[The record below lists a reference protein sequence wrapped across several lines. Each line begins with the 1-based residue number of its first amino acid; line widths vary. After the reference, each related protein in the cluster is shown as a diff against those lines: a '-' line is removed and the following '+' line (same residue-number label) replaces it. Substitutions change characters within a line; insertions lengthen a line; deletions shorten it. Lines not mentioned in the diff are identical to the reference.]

1 MKKVVYA
8 VTILF
13 VFCMISTSSYSAI
26 MDGLVA
32 YYSFD
37 AGTPKDNSGN
47 GNSGVFEGDPKL
59 AAGKIGACLDFDGDG
74 DGVTVADNASLQLP
88 DALTVA
94 AWIFPRT
101 GVDHGGICWKGEK
114 IGWGANF
121 NYRIATTGD
130 GLTWGTTSG
139 GNENYFATGGVLKTN
154 EWMFVAMTADGV
166 NEIGYISSDGV
177 NFEIPASGQDNPKA
191 GGAPYNVWEGQPV
204 RIGWSQGIGGDLANM
219 GFFDGLIDEVAI
231 YDRALSEDEL
241 RDLAG
246 GLLSLTAV
254 APAGKLIKTWA
265 AIKAD

>member
-1 MKKVVYA
+1 MRKLIYA
-8 VTILF
+8 MAVLF
-13 VFCMISTSSYSAI
+13 VFCMISTSSYAAI

-37 AGTPKDNSGN
+37 GGTPKDNSGN
-47 GNSGVFEGDPKL
+47 GNNGVFMGDTK
-59 AAGKIGACLDFDGDG
+59 AVAGKIGLGLDFDGDG
-74 DGVTVADNASLQLP
+74 DGVIIDDNASLQMA

-94 AWIFPRT
+94 AWIYPRV
-101 GVDHGGICWKGEK
+101 GVDHGGVVWKGEMV
-114 IGWGANF
+114 GWGPNF

-139 GNENYFATGGVLKTN
+139 GDENYFATGGVLILN
-154 EWMFVAMTADGV
+154 EWMFVAMTADGT

-177 NFEIPASGQDNPKA
+177 NFEIPASDQDNPKA
-191 GGAPYNVWEGQPV
+191 GGAPYNVWAGQPV
-204 RIGWSQGIGGDLANM
+204 RIGFIQGQGGVLEDRRY
-219 GFFDGLIDEVAI
+219 FDGIIDEVAI

-246 GLLSLTAV
+246 GLLSETAV

-265 AIKAD
+265 DIKAD

>member
-1 MKKVVYA
+1 VKKTVYA
-8 VTILF
+8 VAVLF
-13 VFCMISTSSYSAI
+13 VFSMISISSYAAI

-47 GNSGVFEGDPKL
+47 GNSGVLEGDPKP
-59 AAGKIGACLDFDGDG
+59 AAGKIGTCLDFDGDG

-88 DALTVA
+88 DSLTLA
-94 AWIFPRT
+94 CWIFART
-101 GVDHGGICWKGEK
+101 GVDHGAVAWKGEM

-139 GNENYFATGGVLKTN
+139 GENYFATGGVLKTN
-154 EWMFVAMTADGV
+154 EWMFVAMTADGT

-177 NFEIPASGQDNPKA
+177 NFEIPASDQGNPKD
-191 GGAPYNVWEGQPV
+191 GGAPYNVWAGQPF
-204 RIGWSQGIGGDLANM
+204 RIGWAQGMGGDLASLT
-219 GFFDGLIDEVAI
+219 FFDGLIDEVAL

-241 RDLAG
+241 RELAG